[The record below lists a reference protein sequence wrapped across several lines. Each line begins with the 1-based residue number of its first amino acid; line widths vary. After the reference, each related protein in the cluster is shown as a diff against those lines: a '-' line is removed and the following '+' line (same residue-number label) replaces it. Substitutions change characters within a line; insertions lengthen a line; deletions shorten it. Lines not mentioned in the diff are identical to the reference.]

1 MRSLSCG
8 DLCWGL
14 LGQSPRHIRM
24 KLGNVPWGRG
34 SPECLQGVEL
44 CFQTTWSPLGPVEP
58 PPEARGLGAAPAAST
73 PEAALLL
80 ALTLGQ
86 LQLAWGQGS
95 CRWAPRKHALNGWIE
110 GQTDSMVGGWVDE
123 FMLGAECWE
132 DMKDVVRRPGPEDP
146 AVQPTPR
153 QTFPS
158 KALKG

>member
-1 MRSLSCG
+1 MG
-8 DLCWGL
+8 PGVV
-14 LGQSPRHIRM
+14 GAQ
-24 KLGNVPWGRG
+24 NVCRG
-34 SPECLQGVEL
+34 
-44 CFQTTWSPLGPVEP
+44 WSSASKQRGGPLGPVEP

-73 PEAALLL
+73 PEAALLM

-95 CRWAPRKHALNGWIE
+95 CRWALRKHALNGWIE

-153 QTFPS
+153 QTSPS